1 MLLKL
6 LIQQQLHLLRI
17 HKIFCEAK
25 CTYVIVCAVLHL
37 CCSEALPPIE
47 VALRDPSELEE
58 WGPMV
63 QELTEAEMEKKMRDQ
78 DRNTRRMRR
87 LQVQAW

>member
-1 MLLKL
+1 M
-6 LIQQQLHLLRI
+6 QQQQQWQLYPLKH
-17 HKIFCEAK
+17 A
-25 CTYVIVCAVLHL
+25 TYVSEVQCLLVIVHNVLPPC

-58 WGPMV
+58 WGPTV

-78 DRNTRRMRR
+78 DRNTRRIRR

>member
-1 MLLKL
+1 M
-6 LIQQQLHLLRI
+6 
-17 HKIFCEAK
+17 
-25 CTYVIVCAVLHL
+25 IVHNVLPP

-58 WGPMV
+58 WGPTV

-78 DRNTRRMRR
+78 DRNTRRIRR